1 MGEKWESHWKAEI
14 PLFEGKFIKITG
26 KQELFI
32 ASEINSA
39 AMRGIDRWSW
49 IFVKVQ
55 VSIYDDDF
63 CLSQSKAR

>member
-49 IFVKVQ
+49 IFVKEI
-55 VSIYDDDF
+55 SYTYKYLFMMMIF
-63 CLSQSKAR
+63 A

>member
-1 MGEKWESHWKAEI
+1 MGEKWESDRKAEI

-32 ASEINSA
+32 ASEKNSA

-49 IFVKVQ
+49 IFVKEI
-55 VSIYDDDF
+55 SYTYKYLFMMMIF
-63 CLSQSKAR
+63 A

>member
-1 MGEKWESHWKAEI
+1 MGEKWESHRKAEI

-49 IFVKVQ
+49 IFVKEI
-55 VSIYDDDF
+55 SYTYKYLFMMMIF
-63 CLSQSKAR
+63 A

>member
-32 ASEINSA
+32 ASEKNSA

-49 IFVKVQ
+49 IFVKEI
-55 VSIYDDDF
+55 SYTYKYLFMMMIF
-63 CLSQSKAR
+63 A

>member
-1 MGEKWESHWKAEI
+1 MGEKWESHRKAEI

-32 ASEINSA
+32 ASEKNSA

-49 IFVKVQ
+49 IFVKEI
-55 VSIYDDDF
+55 SYTYKYLFMMMIF
-63 CLSQSKAR
+63 A

>member
-32 ASEINSA
+32 ASEKNSA
-39 AMRGIDRWSW
+39 AMRGIGRWSW
-49 IFVKVQ
+49 IFVKEISYTYKYLFMVM
-55 VSIYDDDF
+55 IF
-63 CLSQSKAR
+63 A